1 MGQGNKYGSIV
12 ETFIGGDLINI
23 LLSSKATPPN
33 DLSLGAA
40 DFSAA
45 VDLYGSIAAG
55 LRLGNFMLGDVP
67 RLVGIGVWCNLGDG
81 LVQIDN
87 PDDQTTGLQL
97 QISGHSFNGANV
109 QQQANIQIPSF
120 AYKIQ
125 EFNNVEA
132 IDNLL
137 DMSPLDYTLTGSP
150 SLAGGSGYYRLTA
163 RFTATTSLFS
173 MISIDPAYAA
183 KRLIM
188 RPIVVIEHTYPTF
201 ITGF

>member
-23 LLSSKATPPN
+23 LLSTKATPPA
-33 DLSLGAA
+33 DLSLALA
-40 DFSAA
+40 DFGGP

-55 LRLGNFMLGDVP
+55 LRLGNFALGDVP
-67 RLVGIGVWCNLGDG
+67 RLVGIGIWCNIGDG

-87 PDDQTTGLQL
+87 PDNQNTGLIL

-120 AYKIQ
+120 SYKIQ

-137 DMSPLDYTLTGSP
+137 DMSPLDYSLTGQP
-150 SLAGGSGYYRLTA
+150 TVGTGGYYRLTA
-163 RFTATTSLFS
+163 AITATTSAFS
-173 MISIDPAYAA
+173 TISVDPSYAA

-188 RPIVVIEHTYPTF
+188 RPIVVIEHTYPNF
-201 ITGF
+201 IAGF

>member
-1 MGQGNKYGSIV
+1 MAQGNKYGSIV

-23 LLSSKATPPN
+23 LLSSKATPPA
-33 DLSLGAA
+33 DLNLALA

-55 LRLGNFMLGDVP
+55 LRLGNFALGDVP
-67 RLVGIGVWCNLGDG
+67 RLVGIGIWCNIGDG
-81 LVQIDN
+81 LVQNDT
-87 PDDQTTGLQL
+87 PDDQSTGLVL
-97 QISGHSFNGANV
+97 QISGHSYNAANV
-109 QQQANIQIPSF
+109 EQQANIQIPSF
-120 AYKIQ
+120 SYKIQ

-137 DMSPLDYTLTGSP
+137 DMSPLNYALTGQP
-150 SLAGGSGYYRLTA
+150 TIGSGGYYRLTA
-163 RFTATTSLFS
+163 KVSSTTAKFAT
-173 MISIDPAYAA
+173 ISVDPAYAA

>member
-23 LLSSKATPPN
+23 LLSSKATPPA
-33 DLSLGAA
+33 DLNLAGA

-55 LRLGNFMLGDVP
+55 LRLGNFALGDVP
-67 RLVGIGVWCNLGDG
+67 RLVGIGIWCNLGDG

-87 PDDQTTGLQL
+87 PDDQTTGLVL
-97 QISGHSFNGANV
+97 QISGRSFNSANV
-109 QQQANIQIPSF
+109 QQQANIQVPSF
-120 AYKIQ
+120 SYKIQ

-137 DMSPLDYTLTGSP
+137 DMSVLDYTLTGQP
-150 SLAGGSGYYRLTA
+150 TVGSGGYYRLTA
-163 RFTATTSLFS
+163 RVSSTTADFS
-173 MISIDPAYAA
+173 MISVDPAYAG

-188 RPIVVIEHTYPTF
+188 RPMVVIEHTYPTF

>member
-23 LLSSKATPPN
+23 LLSSKATPPA
-33 DLSLGAA
+33 DLNLAAA

-55 LRLGNFMLGDVP
+55 LRLGNFALGDVP
-67 RLVGIGVWCNLGDG
+67 RLVGIGIWCNIGDG

-87 PDDQTTGLQL
+87 PDSQSTGLTL
-97 QISGHSFNGANV
+97 QISGRSFNSANV
-109 QQQANIQIPSF
+109 QQQANIQVPSF
-120 AYKIQ
+120 SYKIQ

-137 DMSPLDYTLTGSP
+137 DMSVLDYSLTGQP
-150 SLAGGSGYYRLTA
+150 TVGFGGYYRLTA
-163 RFTATTSLFS
+163 RIDAATADFA
-173 MISIDPAYAA
+173 MISVDPAYAG

-188 RPIVVIEHTYPTF
+188 RPMVVIEHTYPTF